1 MTSHLG
7 HGHKAWGGKMDF
19 IEYALWLPLL
29 TVAVFDI
36 RDNRIPNNWVILSL
50 ISMVAALAFK
60 YQGITNVPV
69 SNLIAFFVM
78 LVLGFALF
86 SMRVMAGGDVKLMA
100 VLALGTGLEHLT
112 TFLMVTVLCG
122 AVYGLFY
129 LFSYISRSH
138 LTLKDQAVAYLREQ
152 IVLRRHLATRISD
165 KIRLP
170 FAPAIITGFALY
182 PMWV

>member
-1 MTSHLG
+1 
-7 HGHKAWGGKMDF
+7 MDF

-50 ISMVAALAFK
+50 ITMVVALALK
-60 YQGITNVPV
+60 YNGLTNIPA
-69 SNLIAFFVM
+69 SNLIAFFLM
-78 LVLGFALF
+78 LALGFVLF

-100 VLALGTGLEHLT
+100 VLALGTGLEHLA
-112 TFLMVTVLCG
+112 TFLMATVLCG

-138 LTLKDQAVAYLREQ
+138 LTVKDQALKYVREQ
-152 IVLRRHLATRISD
+152 IVLRRHLATRISN
-165 KIRLP
+165 KLRLP